1 MLTRLL
7 EPWQCA
13 LTESAY
19 IVCPEGYSM
28 ATILPFPVKKQVP
41 AWGLTE
47 QECDAIQAEAYD
59 LMLQGRATGV
69 SIHRDGQY
77 MCVFDNN
84 GEPYSIGRENGICY
98 LFDNNEMVLARSQR
112 FEIIVDALEMIL
124 PPTSDQPA

>member
-1 MLTRLL
+1 
-7 EPWQCA
+7 
-13 LTESAY
+13 
-19 IVCPEGYSM
+19 M